1 MRCLHYPYF
10 SSDVLLISIYFFTL
24 SVGEK
29 IHSWFLLLSCEGSQ
43 HHHYDTLWH
52 HLEGLL
58 HRALSLHHTALLS
71 SHVAPVA
78 PFMGTEH
85 HAVLSV
91 QVKYRDPKVSHF
103 INF

>member
-1 MRCLHYPYF
+1 MLCLHYPYF
-10 SSDVLLISIYFFTL
+10 SSYALLINIYFFTL

-29 IHSWFLLLSCEGSQ
+29 IHFWFLLLGCEGSQ
-43 HHHYDTLWH
+43 HHHYDSLH

-71 SHVAPVA
+71 FHVAPVA

-85 HAVLSV
+85 HAVLLV
-91 QVKYRDPKVSHF
+91 QGKYRDPKVSHF
-103 INF
+103 VNF